1 MDQAVE
7 HRDVYELQENMPYR
21 EMAALIRM
29 SGAELGKLGPQSDN
43 PDELR
48 SEEESKALE
57 AEIRKFLNSFDWVN
71 ASDYEKAVRIARRVN
86 QAE

>member
-1 MDQAVE
+1 MLYGA
-7 HRDVYELQENMPYR
+7 ENMPYR

-48 SEEESKALE
+48 SERGIEST
-57 AEIRKFLNSFDWVN
+57 
-71 ASDYEKAVRIARRVN
+71 
-86 QAE
+86 